1 MSEILELFDFNGP
14 QATLRNS
21 QGDPLILKDVA
32 ITGELRGAM
41 FEAHVRQT
49 FSNPTETH
57 AEVVYSFPLPWGATL
72 LGVEVQLGQVKLNGT
87 VVAKAEAEEQYEETL
102 AKGDAAIM
110 LERGNDDNYVLHLGN
125 LAPGEQYVIDMH
137 YGQLLQ
143 FEQGGL
149 RLAIPTVI
157 APRYGDAVRDGGL
170 APYQV
175 PETDLLAEYGFS
187 LTLNLHGDLVNAR
200 IASPSHPISV
210 ARRTTRGS
218 LVGSTRLNVD
228 DPIDDTIDTMVEE
241 HSDDI
246 NNIVTIALTQKSYL
260 DRDFVLVL
268 DQLAQCSVAT
278 AAPDYVDAKTFVA
291 TASFSP
297 SIPRAKSQK
306 TAVKILVDCSG
317 SMTGG
322 SILAARRALMAIVK
336 KLNNGDKF
344 SLSKFGSSVEHR
356 SLSLWTASEQSRLGA
371 EKWIGELE
379 ADMGGTDMLDA
390 IESTFALAHSRPC
403 DVLLI
408 TDGQIYGVETIIEKA
423 KASKHRVF
431 SVGIGSS
438 PSENLLRLLAAETNG
453 ACDFVAAREAV
464 EPAIVRMFN
473 RLRSPAITNV
483 SVQWPEGFKPQR
495 LTTIDTTAFDGDTLH
510 ASAWFSAK
518 PTGRITLLGQ
528 LVGQETVQELGRVD
542 ISEAPAL
549 SGALSRLA
557 AASQLSRQTEDSEAA
572 SIAVRYQLVT
582 EQTNFLMLHERT
594 AEEKA
599 NNMPELYQVK
609 QMLPAG
615 WGGAGLDQMQFSINV
630 AGDSSLD
637 LMAENISTPALI
649 RGRGLAASTPTA
661 MRGRGVRSPQ
671 LESLETSGTDHYDI
685 PAFLRRNADA
695 ELVAHTIGQR
705 ITIEADRIWFKLND
719 AQEKILALITP
730 NPEARGVRLWFVNA
744 QHEVFDYIDFDNDFK
759 AIDALQLNGF
769 SDYVQKKYS
778 VLDRFRTRYT
788 WQCQDHT
795 RSYSNSSAWVPR

>member
-1 MSEILELFDFNGP
+1 MSEILELFESNGP

-21 QGDPLILKDVA
+21 QGAPLILKDVA

-49 FSNPTETH
+49 FSNPTDTH

-87 VVAKAEAEEQYEETL
+87 VVAKAQAAEQYEETL
-102 AKGDAAIM
+102 SKGDAAIM
-110 LERGNDDNYVLHLGN
+110 LERGNDGNYVLHLGN
-125 LAPGEQYVIDMH
+125 LAPGEQCLIDMH

-157 APRYGDAVRDGGL
+157 APRFGDAVREGGL

-210 ARRTTRGS
+210 ARNS
-218 LVGSTRLNVD
+218 AADV
-228 DPIDDTIDTMVEE
+228 
-241 HSDDI
+241 
-246 NNIVTIALTQKSYL
+246 VTIALTQQSYL
-260 DRDFVLVL
+260 DRDFILVL

-278 AAPDYVDAKTFVA
+278 VAPDYVDEKTFVA

-297 SIPRAKSQK
+297 SIPNAKEQK

-317 SMTGG
+317 SMSGG
-322 SILAARRALMAIVK
+322 SIQAARRALMAVVK
-336 KLNNGDKF
+336 KFNTGDKF

-356 SLSLWTASEQSRLGA
+356 SKSLWTTSEQSRLGA

-390 IESTFALAHSRPC
+390 IASTFALAHGSPC

-408 TDGQIYGVETIIEKA
+408 TDGQIHGIDAMIKKA
-423 KASKHRVF
+423 KDSKHRVF

-438 PSENLLRLLAAETNG
+438 PSENLLRRLAVETNG
-453 ACDFVAAREAV
+453 ACDFVAAGEAV

-473 RLRSPAITNV
+473 RLRSPAVTKV
-483 SVQWPEGFKPQR
+483 SVQWPEG
-495 LTTIDTTAFDGDTLH
+495 LTPKLLTKVDSTAFEGDTLH
-510 ASAWFSAK
+510 ASAWFSTK

-528 LVGQETVQELGRVD
+528 LVGQNTVQELGSVE
-542 ISEAPAL
+542 INETPAT
-549 SGALSRLA
+549 STALSRLA
-557 AASQLSRQTEDSEAA
+557 AAGHMQQFADTTQATKLALD
-572 SIAVRYQLVT
+572 YQLVT
-582 EQTNFLMLHERT
+582 EHTNFLMLHERS

-599 NNMPELYQVK
+599 NNMPELHKVK

-615 WGGAGLDQMQFSINV
+615 WGGAGRDQVQFSMRL
-630 AGDSSLD
+630 ASDSS
-637 LMAENISTPALI
+637 MEFMSENISTPALMRGRGI
-649 RGRGLAASTPTA
+649 AISAPTVMRGRGLDQP
-661 MRGRGVRSPQ
+661 
-671 LESLETSGTDHYDI
+671 ESLSSGAATSDHYDI
-685 PAFLRRNADA
+685 PAFLRRQD
-695 ELVAHTIGQR
+695 EFLPMVLTLSQR
-705 ITIEADRIWFKLND
+705 ITIKADRIWFKLND
-719 AQEKILALITP
+719 SQEKTLALLTP
-730 NPEARGVRLWFVNA
+730 NPKAIGARIWFVNEK
-744 QHEVFDYIDFDNDFK
+744 HEVFDYMDFVSLEDAVN
-759 AIDALQLNGF
+759 ALQVNGF
-769 SDYVQKKYS
+769 SDYVKKKFS
-778 VLDRFRTRYT
+778 LLNRVRTRYT
-788 WQCQDHT
+788 WRCEDHT
-795 RSYSNSSAWVPR
+795 RVFTNSATWIKT

>member
-1 MSEILELFDFNGP
+1 MSEILELFDLNGP
-14 QATLRNS
+14 QATLRNRK
-21 QGDPLILKDVA
+21 GAPLILQDVA

-49 FSNPTETH
+49 FSNPTKSH

-87 VVAKAEAEEQYEETL
+87 VVAKAQAAEQYEESL
-102 AKGDAAIM
+102 SKGDAAIM
-110 LERGNDDNYVLHLGN
+110 LERGNDGHYVLHLGN
-125 LAPGEQYVIDMH
+125 LAPGEQCVIDMH

-157 APRYGDAVRDGGL
+157 APRYGDAIREGGL

-200 IASPSHPISV
+200 IASPSHPISMANNTADQLLTV
-210 ARRTTRGS
+210 A
-218 LVGSTRLNVD
+218 L
-228 DPIDDTIDTMVEE
+228 
-241 HSDDI
+241 
-246 NNIVTIALTQKSYL
+246 AQQSYL
-260 DRDFVLVL
+260 DRDFILVL
-268 DQLAQCSVAT
+268 DQLDQCSVAT
-278 AAPDYVDAKTFVA
+278 IAPDYVDEKTFVA

-297 SIPRAKSQK
+297 SIPNAKAQN

-317 SMTGG
+317 SMSGG

-336 KLNNGDKF
+336 KFNNGDKF

-379 ADMGGTDMLDA
+379 ANMGGTEMLDA
-390 IESTFALAHSRPC
+390 ITSTFALAHSSPC

-408 TDGQIYGVETIIEKA
+408 TDGQIHGIDAMIKKA
-423 KASKHRVF
+423 KDSKHRVF

-438 PSENLLRLLAAETNG
+438 PSENLLRRLAVETNG
-453 ACDFVAAREAV
+453 ACDFVAAGEAV

-473 RLRSPAITNV
+473 RLRSPAVTKV
-483 SVQWPEGFKPQR
+483 SVQWPEGFTPKL
-495 LTTIDTTAFDGDTLH
+495 LTKVDSTAFDGDTLH
-510 ASAWFSAK
+510 ASAWFSTK

-528 LVGQETVQELGRVD
+528 LVGQDAVQELGSVE
-542 ISEAPAL
+542 INQTPAT
-549 SGALSRLA
+549 STALSRLA
-557 AASQLSRQTEDSEAA
+557 AAGQMQHLGDATQATKLALD
-572 SIAVRYQLVT
+572 YQLVT
-582 EQTNFLMLHERT
+582 EHTNFLMLHERS

-599 NNMPELYQVK
+599 SNMPELLKVK

-615 WGGAGLDQMQFSINV
+615 WGGAGLNQVQFSMRL
-630 AGDSSLD
+630 ASDSSMQILS
-637 LMAENISTPALI
+637 ENISTPALI
-649 RGRGLAASTPTA
+649 RGRGLAASMPTA
-661 MRGRGVRSPQ
+661 MRGRGLGQPV
-671 LESLETSGTDHYDI
+671 SLSRGAATADHYDI
-685 PAFLRRNADA
+685 PAFLRRQADA
-695 ELVAHTIGQR
+695 EPIAHTIGQR
-705 ITIEADRIWFKLND
+705 ITIKADRIWFKLND

-730 NPEARGVRLWFVNA
+730 NPEARGVRLWFVNS

-759 AIDALQLNGF
+759 AIDALALNGF
-769 SDYVQKKYS
+769 SDYVQKKYAF
-778 VLDRFRTRYT
+778 LNRFRSRYT

-795 RSYSNSSAWVPR
+795 RCYSNSSVWLRS

>member
-1 MSEILELFDFNGP
+1 MSEILELFNFNGP

-21 QGDPLILKDVA
+21 QGAPLILKDVA

-87 VVAKAEAEEQYEETL
+87 VVAKAQAAEQYEESL
-102 AKGDAAIM
+102 SKGDAAIM
-110 LERGNDDNYVLHLGN
+110 LERGNDGHYVLHLGN
-125 LAPGEQYVIDMH
+125 LAPGEQCVIDMH

-157 APRYGDAVRDGGL
+157 APRYGDAVREGGL

-187 LTLNLHGDLVNAR
+187 LTLDLHGDLVNAR
-200 IASPSHPISV
+200 IASPSHPISMANNTADQLLTV
-210 ARRTTRGS
+210 A
-218 LVGSTRLNVD
+218 L
-228 DPIDDTIDTMVEE
+228 
-241 HSDDI
+241 
-246 NNIVTIALTQKSYL
+246 AKQSYL
-260 DRDFVLVL
+260 DRDFILVL

-278 AAPDYVDAKTFVA
+278 IAPDYVDKKTFVA

-297 SIPRAKSQK
+297 SIPNAKAQN

-317 SMTGG
+317 SMAGG
-322 SILAARRALMAIVK
+322 SIQAARRALMAIVK
-336 KLNNGDKF
+336 KFNTGDKF

-371 EKWIGELE
+371 EKWIAELQ
-379 ADMGGTDMLDA
+379 ADMGGTDMLEA
-390 IESTFALAHSRPC
+390 IESTFALARSSPC

-408 TDGQIYGVETIIEKA
+408 TDGQIYGIDDMIKKA

-438 PSENLLRLLAAETNG
+438 PSENLLRRLAVETNG
-453 ACDFVAAREAV
+453 ACDFVASGETV

-473 RLRSPAITNV
+473 RLRSPAITKV
-483 SVQWPEGFKPQR
+483 SVQWPEGFTPK
-495 LTTIDTTAFDGDTLH
+495 LFTKVDSTAFDGDTLH
-510 ASAWFSAK
+510 ASAWFSTK

-528 LVGQETVQELGRVD
+528 LVGQDIVQELGRVE
-542 ISEAPAL
+542 INETPAT
-549 SGALSRLA
+549 STALSRLA
-557 AASQLSRQTEDSEAA
+557 AAGHMQHLAGAAEATKLA
-572 SIAVRYQLVT
+572 LDYQLVT
-582 EQTNFLMLHERT
+582 EHTNFLMLHERS
-594 AEEKA
+594 AEDKA
-599 NNMPELYQVK
+599 PNMPELHKVK

-615 WGGAGLDQMQFSINV
+615 WGGAGLNQVQFSMRL
-630 AGDSSLD
+630 ASDSSMQILS
-637 LMAENISTPALI
+637 ENISTPALI
-649 RGRGLAASTPTA
+649 RGRGLAASMPTA
-661 MRGRGVRSPQ
+661 MRGRGLGQPV
-671 LESLETSGTDHYDI
+671 SLSRGAATADHYDI
-685 PAFLRRNADA
+685 PAFLRRQADA
-695 ELVAHTIGQR
+695 EPIAHTIGQR
-705 ITIEADRIWFKLND
+705 ITIKADRIWFKLND

-730 NPEARGVRLWFVNA
+730 NPEARGVRLWFVNS

-759 AIDALQLNGF
+759 AIDALALNGF
-769 SDYVQKKYS
+769 SDYVQKKYAF
-778 VLDRFRTRYT
+778 LNRFRSRYT

-795 RSYSNSSAWVPR
+795 RCYSNSSVWLRS